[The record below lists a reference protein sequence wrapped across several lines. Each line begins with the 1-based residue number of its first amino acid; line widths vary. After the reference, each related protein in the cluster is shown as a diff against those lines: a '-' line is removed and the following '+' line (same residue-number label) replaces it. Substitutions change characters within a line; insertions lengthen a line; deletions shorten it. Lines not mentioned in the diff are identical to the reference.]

1 MDRRAWSSQV
11 DFQQLLFV
19 PRRCDVY
26 RLLPFALDLI
36 HVTTED
42 VMKVVTSV
50 LLFLKLFFLL
60 QITNEALSNIRTV
73 AGIGKERQFIEAF
86 EAELEKPYKTALR
99 KANIYGLCFGF
110 SQCIVF
116 VANSASYRYG
126 GYLIPNEGLHFSYV
140 FR

>member
-1 MDRRAWSSQV
+1 M
-11 DFQQLLFV
+11 
-19 PRRCDVY
+19 Y

-99 KANIYGLCFGF
+99 KANIYGLHKVRLSG
-110 SQCIVF
+110 Q
-116 VANSASYRYG
+116 
-126 GYLIPNEGLHFSYV
+126 GY
-140 FR
+140 

>member
-1 MDRRAWSSQV
+1 M
-11 DFQQLLFV
+11 
-19 PRRCDVY
+19 Y

-99 KANIYGLCFGF
+99 KVNIYGLCFGF

>member
-1 MDRRAWSSQV
+1 
-11 DFQQLLFV
+11 
-19 PRRCDVY
+19 
-26 RLLPFALDLI
+26 
-36 HVTTED
+36 
-42 VMKVVTSV
+42 MKVVTSA
-50 LLFLKLFFLL
+50 LLFLTLFFLL

-140 FR
+140 FRWGISG

>member
-1 MDRRAWSSQV
+1 MRVVISA
-11 DFQQLLFV
+11 LL
-19 PRRCDVY
+19 
-26 RLLPFALDLI
+26 LLR
-36 HVTTED
+36 
-42 VMKVVTSV
+42 
-50 LLFLKLFFLL
+50 LFFTF

-86 EAELEKPYKTALR
+86 EVELEKPFKTAFR
-99 KANIYGLCFGF
+99 KANVYGLCFGF

-126 GYLIPNEGLHFSYV
+126 GYLIPNEGLHFTYV